1 MKYFHWCEEKFPL
14 VRGISKHWFLNQV
27 ITGQKRYL
35 FGVLQ
40 QILDKNEN
48 CVLFVCKSRTSSPDV
63 LCPIRRC
70 VQAPA
75 YPNCRV
81 LNKNTMDFLV
91 ADSLCLSF
99 YSAVGQPFSH
109 IGRGSFIGARIR

>member
-14 VRGISKHWFLNQV
+14 VRGISKHWFQNQV
-27 ITGQKRYL
+27 ITGQKRNL

-70 VQAPA
+70 VQAPV

-81 LNKNTMDFLV
+81 LNKNTIDILLPTVF
-91 ADSLCLSF
+91 AYPFIPLS
-99 YSAVGQPFSH
+99 GSH
-109 IGRGSFIGARIR
+109 SPI